1 MPTRV
6 AMFFTAASA
15 TRVRTCRRATT
26 AFTARLSSANRA
38 RPRRTPMLT
47 AVRPAAAVIARSQI
61 RRVIRKAPRPVQ
73 AIGARQRQVTVVRQL
88 QAIVAPQQQG
98 IIAPAEVAVP
108 KAVAPAA
115 VAVAVAVAVPL
126 ASAPLIRFV
135 AHRHVVQPGR
145 HGGARPPT
153 I

>member
-145 HGGARPPT
+145 HGGARSPT

>member
-1 MPTRV
+1 M
-6 AMFFTAASA
+6 
-15 TRVRTCRRATT
+15 
-26 AFTARLSSANRA
+26 
-38 RPRRTPMLT
+38 
-47 AVRPAAAVIARSQI
+47 
-61 RRVIRKAPRPVQ
+61 
-73 AIGARQRQVTVVRQL
+73 TVVRQL
-88 QAIVAPQQQG
+88 QAIVAPQQQAIVAPQQQG